1 LPVKRKS
8 LLINFVSK
16 ASTLPEI
23 LDALKASGARLTKK
37 RQRILDALLSLDR
50 PATAE
55 EIRERA
61 ELRPTDLVTV
71 YRNLEAFES
80 IHALQRIPLEN
91 GTHLFELTAPGEHY
105 HHLICRSCH
114 KAERLDACI
123 GHQLEDKAKAKGFSQ
138 IAHVLEVYGLCRGC
152 GAKA

>member
-1 LPVKRKS
+1 
-8 LLINFVSK
+8 VSK
-16 ASTLPEI
+16 ANTLPEI

-50 PATAE
+50 PSTAE